1 MTRDIVIFIF
11 VILSLAI
18 NAVFSAPNI
27 FCRSTITNSNCE
39 SELEV
44 FVNRLVS
51 MDTILSY
58 EYSYFPFCKANN
70 ELLSFENLGQ
80 VLLHD
85 RLYSSPY
92 KFTFLKNE
100 ECHHV
105 CTASSVTSNNQTS
118 NMLERL
124 MKGVTLNYQQNWF
137 VDNIPVTL
145 CYHNMD
151 NEEYCSRGF
160 PIGCY
165 VNKNGQ
171 SRESCNIR
179 DGKNDTFYIFNHL
192 DFEITYHSGEG
203 ETWGVAFDA
212 DGGQII
218 SIKVQV
224 NSLNSDSCNRLA
236 DPVMFQSTSKDV
248 TIPYTYSV
256 KFVKNNEILWSNRW
270 NYILKSITNSRI
282 QSFSLINSLILILFL
297 SVCIAVI
304 LKRILYQEIPHC
316 YQTPDEIYIEK
327 EMRWILIAGETWGAA
342 FGEEGGQII
351 SIKVQ
356 VNSLNSDSC
365 DRLAAPVMF
374 QSTSKDVTISYTY
387 SVKFV
392 KNNDILWSNR
402 WNYILKSIPKSRIQW
417 FSLISSLTVILFLS
431 VCIAVTFKRVL
442 HQEIPHFYQSTDE
455 TCIKKQ
461 MRWILVA
468 GDVFRFP
475 KNTMLLSVL
484 IGNGIQITMMLFI
497 TLCFAYLGFLSL
509 EKRGSFMTCLII
521 CYILMNTLSGY
532 TSACLYK
539 LFNGK
544 QQKMNNIMTTLVCP
558 GFIFIILFILNFVL
572 SINNTSI
579 VIPFITFLELFALW
593 FFISIPLVFIGAYFG
608 YKYPIRMLE
617 NPTQTN
623 QIQRQVPKKTL
634 FTKPLIGIPIGGI
647 FPFGC
652 IIIQI
657 YFLLSFIWI
666 EQYYNSFSYLFVT
679 YIILIITCS
688 ETTILLCYSH
698 LCAEDYNWWWR
709 SFFTSGFTAFYFF
722 IYSICFF
729 MNKLKFIDNISIF
742 MYFGYTLILTLILF
756 LFTGTIGFLACFWF
770 VRRIYSAM
778 KAGLKE

>member
-1 MTRDIVIFIF
+1 
-11 VILSLAI
+11 
-18 NAVFSAPNI
+18 
-27 FCRSTITNSNCE
+27 
-39 SELEV
+39 
-44 FVNRLVS
+44 

-212 DGGQII
+212 D
-218 SIKVQV
+218 
-224 NSLNSDSCNRLA
+224 
-236 DPVMFQSTSKDV
+236 
-248 TIPYTYSV
+248 
-256 KFVKNNEILWSNRW
+256 
-270 NYILKSITNSRI
+270 
-282 QSFSLINSLILILFL
+282 
-297 SVCIAVI
+297 
-304 LKRILYQEIPHC
+304 
-316 YQTPDEIYIEK
+316 
-327 EMRWILIAGETWGAA
+327 
-342 FGEEGGQII
+342 GGQII